1 MNRIMNTYSV
11 EVIET
16 TSRVIN
22 IDAESP
28 DDALEIVKDR
38 YLNGEIVLDDNDFPD
53 FKISLV

>member
-1 MNRIMNTYSV
+1 MKTYSV
-11 EVIET
+11 EVMET
-16 TSRVIN
+16 NSRYID

-28 DDALEIVKDR
+28 DDALENVKAG